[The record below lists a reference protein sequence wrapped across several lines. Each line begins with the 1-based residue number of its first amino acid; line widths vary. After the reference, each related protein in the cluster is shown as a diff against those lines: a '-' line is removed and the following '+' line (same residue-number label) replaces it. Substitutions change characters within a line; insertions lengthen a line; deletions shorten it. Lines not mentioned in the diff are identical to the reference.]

1 MGLATAKLLATRG
14 AIISLADINEKAL
27 NAAIQSLSNSEKHIS
42 SVVDVR
48 NSKSVNEWIQST
60 VEKLGKLDGA
70 VNMAG
75 VITPAASVAEETD
88 DNWDFTFAVN
98 TRGVFFCL
106 RAQLNAMKPGGSIVS
121 SAQISRSTEAMLNVF
136 EIGLCCKR
144 LRSNGCPRCLG
155 ILCQ

>member
-27 NAAIQSLSNSEKHIS
+27 NAAIQSLANSEKHIS

-48 NSKSVNEWIQST
+48 SSKSVNEWIQST
-60 VEKLGKLDGA
+60 VEKLGQLDGA

-75 VITPAASVAEETD
+75 VITLAASVAEETD
-88 DNWDFTFAVN
+88 ENWDFTFSVN

-121 SAQISRSTEAMLNVF
+121 FAQTLRPTEEMLS
-136 EIGLCCKR
+136 IARTGLCRKC
-144 LRSNGCPRCLG
+144 LWSNGRRRCLG
-155 ILCQ
+155 LLCQ